1 MNLPD
6 YQVTNDNGRVT
17 VYLLHGIYGAKD
29 YWRYQTQRLV
39 ERGYRVIAWEAPGY
53 GISVAGVY
61 HPANG
66 VLADVEGAGGTSPVD
81 APDAVRE
88 KEAVYAE
95 EWYRTITAAVF
106 G

>member
-1 MNLPD
+1 M
-6 YQVTNDNGRVT
+6 
-17 VYLLHGIYGAKD
+17 
-29 YWRYQTQRLV
+29 
-39 ERGYRVIAWEAPGY
+39 
-53 GISVAGVY
+53 
-61 HPANG
+61 
-66 VLADVEGAGGTSPVD
+66 LADVEGAGGTSPVD